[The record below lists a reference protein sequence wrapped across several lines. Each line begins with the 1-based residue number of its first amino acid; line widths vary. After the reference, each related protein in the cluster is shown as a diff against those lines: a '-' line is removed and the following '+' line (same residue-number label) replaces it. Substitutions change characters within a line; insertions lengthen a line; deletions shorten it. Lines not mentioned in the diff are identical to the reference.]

1 MNLFLGYVWFDINYK
16 IFLCVSGKEI
26 IVFQSRIIIPIMS
39 KFRYCIQDFLT
50 SIWKILFFVILFY
63 IETKTM
69 E

>member
-50 SIWKILFFVILFY
+50 SI
-63 IETKTM
+63 
-69 E
+69 